1 MKINGGISLGNVI
14 VIITL
19 IASVAVAWGS
29 MSSIISEVKEDVEKK
44 ADKELVDYKFTVIL
58 SEIAEIKD
66 MLKQTKRRK

>member
-29 MSSIISEVKEDVEKK
+29 MSSIIYEVKEDVERK

>member
-29 MSSIISEVKEDVEKK
+29 MSSIIFEVKEDVEKK

>member
-29 MSSIISEVKEDVEKK
+29 MGSIISEVKEDVEKK

>member
-14 VIITL
+14 VIVTL

-29 MSSIISEVKEDVEKK
+29 MSSIIYEVKEDVERK

>member
-1 MKINGGISLGNVI
+1 MI

>member
-14 VIITL
+14 VIVTL

-29 MSSIISEVKEDVEKK
+29 MSSIIFEVKEDVEKK

>member
-19 IASVAVAWGS
+19 IATVAVAWGS
-29 MSSIISEVKEDVEKK
+29 MSSIIFEVKEDVEKK

>member
-14 VIITL
+14 VIVTL